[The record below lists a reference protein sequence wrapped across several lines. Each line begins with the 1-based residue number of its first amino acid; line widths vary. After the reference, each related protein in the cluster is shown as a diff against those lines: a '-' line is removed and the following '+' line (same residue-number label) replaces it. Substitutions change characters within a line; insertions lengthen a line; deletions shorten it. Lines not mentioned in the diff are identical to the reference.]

1 MSPVAILIGIFLA
14 SLGLVARFTSLA
26 ETRRNS
32 RYRSAAVW
40 FRLFSVEVVIV
51 LDGVIL

>member
-1 MSPVAILIGIFLA
+1 MNPVAILIGIFLA

-26 ETRRNS
+26 GTRGDS
-32 RYRSAAVW
+32 RYRSATVW
-40 FRLFSVEVVIV
+40 FWLFSVGVVII